1 MILQRFSL
9 TLAGFLIVV
18 AAGLQPAPDRLQIG
32 PTAPANLCENRSS
45 VYADEVIEHVVY
57 SHPCKHPFSS
67 VR

>member
-1 MILQRFSL
+1 M
-9 TLAGFLIVV
+9 V
-18 AAGLQPAPDRLQIG
+18 AKKKDV
-32 PTAPANLCENRSS
+32 TASESARVRERETEKALPN